1 MTINR
6 YRYFTTGRSPG
17 DHLLDFIDGMVE
29 LNHASSTIKLYLS
42 CINDVAKAMAAAGM
56 AACDQAWRHEENL
69 WLWPYRRKRCEH
81 LAETADLLKLE
92 TIISLDSDEVKTDVT
107 SALDSNPVNLVSH
120 IPAGL
125 SIRCERKRRAK
136 SNDG

>member
-1 MTINR
+1 MCRGLYPSAPPPVTWMLDDEAM
-6 YRYFTTGRSPG
+6 TGRAS
-17 DHLLDFIDGMVE
+17 LELD
-29 LNHASSTIKLYLS
+29 
-42 CINDVAKAMAAAGM
+42 
-56 AACDQAWRHEENL
+56 
-69 WLWPYRRKRCEH
+69 RRG

-107 SALDSNPVNLVSH
+107 LALDSNPVNLVSH